1 MELIK
6 KENHFQMLSKSVK
19 EVDTETWKGL
29 VIEWYASTKDKD
41 RYWDIVEPSAFEKA
55 MNVYALNPILLLQHD
70 ADKPIGKVDA
80 FTIDWNGLYIRAIVS
95 EDTDWVMSKIKNW
108 ILKWFSIWFRIL
120 DYEIEYKED
129 DEWNIIDRTNYIKEL
144 ELLEISL
151 VSIPANPY
159 ALRKS
164 INDCFSSK
172 SVEMPEEKIK
182 TPVEE
187 TEEVV
192 EEEKKD
198 EEVVEN
204 EEEINSEDDTTTEE
218 KAVEETEITP
228 NENEEAEKTDEKP
241 ATDENE
247 TNLTEEKSF
256 EVVRKEFSEQLEKK
270 DVEIKAYAK
279 KVDDLDSKL
288 SETIKVLSSV
298 VNAVKSIHDTVEK
311 TVVQNSYQ
319 FQWPIVKD
327 EAKDEIEK
335 AVQFMKKQ

>member
-19 EVDTETWKGL
+19 EIDTETWKWL
-29 VIEWYASTKDKD
+29 EIEWYASTKDKD
-41 RYWDIVEPSAFEKA
+41 RYWDIVEPQAFEKA
-55 MNVYALNPILLLQHD
+55 MQTYALNPILLLQHD
-70 ADKPIGKVDA
+70 ADKPIGKVES
-80 FTIDWNGLYIRAIVS
+80 FTIDWNWLYIKAIVT
-95 EDTDWVMSKIKNW
+95 EDIDWVMNKLKNG
-108 ILKWFSIWFRIL
+108 ILKWFSIWYRLL
-120 DYEIEYKED
+120 DYEMNYTED
-129 DEWNIIDRTNYIKEL
+129 DEWNITDSTCVIKEL

-164 INDCFSSK
+164 IGDCFSSK
-172 SVEMPEEKIK
+172 SIEMNEEEKK
-182 TPVEE
+182 ETPVEE
-187 TEEVV
+187 KN
-192 EEEKKD
+192 EEK
-198 EEVVEN
+198 VVEN
-204 EEEINSEDDTTTEE
+204 EEKTNSEVDTTGDE
-218 KAVEETEITP
+218 KAVEETEISD
-228 NENEEAEKTDEKP
+228 EANEEAEKVDEKP

>member
-19 EVDTETWKGL
+19 EIDTETWKWL
-29 VIEWYASTKDKD
+29 EIEWYASTKDKD
-41 RYWDIVEPSAFEKA
+41 RYWDIVEPNAFEKA
-55 MNVYALNPILLLQHD
+55 MQTYALNPILLLQHD
-70 ADKPIGKVDA
+70 ADKPIGKVES
-80 FTIDWNGLYIRAIVS
+80 FTIDWNWLYIKAIVT
-95 EDTDWVMSKIKNW
+95 EDIDWVMNKLKNG
-108 ILKWFSIWFRIL
+108 ILKWFSIWYRLL
-120 DYEIEYKED
+120 DYEMNYTED
-129 DEWNIIDRTNYIKEL
+129 DEWNITDSTCVIKEL

-164 INDCFSSK
+164 IGDCFSSK
-172 SVEMPEEKIK
+172 SIEMNEEEKK
-182 TPVEE
+182 ETPVEE
-187 TEEVV
+187 KNE
-192 EEEKKD
+192 

-204 EEEINSEDDTTTEE
+204 EEKINSEGDTTGEE
-218 KAVEETEITP
+218 KAVEKTEISD
-228 NENEEAEKTDEKP
+228 EANEEAEKTDEKP

-256 EVVRKEFSEQLEKK
+256 EVVRKEFSEKLEQK

-327 EAKDEIEK
+327 SAKDEIEK

>member
-19 EVDTETWKGL
+19 EIDTETWKWL
-29 VIEWYASTKDKD
+29 EIEWYASTKDKD
-41 RYWDIVEPSAFEKA
+41 RYWDIVEPQAFEKA
-55 MNVYALNPILLLQHD
+55 MQTYALNPILLLQHD
-70 ADKPIGKVDA
+70 ADKPIWKVES
-80 FTIDWNGLYIRAIVS
+80 FTIDWNWLYIKAIVT
-95 EDTDWVMSKIKNW
+95 EDIDWVMNKLKNG
-108 ILKWFSIWFRIL
+108 ILKWFSIWYRLL
-120 DYEIEYKED
+120 DYEMNYTED
-129 DEWNIIDRTNYIKEL
+129 DEWNITDSTCVIKEL

-164 INDCFSSK
+164 IGDCFSSK
-172 SVEMPEEKIK
+172 SIEMNEEEKK
-182 TPVEE
+182 ETPVEE
-187 TEEVV
+187 KNEEQ
-192 EEEKKD
+192 
-198 EEVVEN
+198 VVEN
-204 EEEINSEDDTTTEE
+204 EEKTNSEGDTTGDE
-218 KAVEETEITP
+218 KAVEETEISDET
-228 NENEEAEKTDEKP
+228 NEEAEKVDEKP
-241 ATDENE
+241 TTEKNE
-247 TNLTEEKSF
+247 TNLPEEKSF

>member
-19 EVDTETWKGL
+19 EIDTETWKWL
-29 VIEWYASTKDKD
+29 EIEWYASTKDKD
-41 RYWDIVEPSAFEKA
+41 RYWDIVEPQAFEKA
-55 MNVYALNPILLLQHD
+55 MQTYALNPILLLQHD
-70 ADKPIGKVDA
+70 ADKPIGKVES
-80 FTIDWNGLYIRAIVS
+80 FTIDWNWLYIKAIVT
-95 EDTDWVMSKIKNW
+95 EDIDWVMNKLKNG
-108 ILKWFSIWFRIL
+108 ILKWFSIWYRLL
-120 DYEIEYKED
+120 DYEMNYTED
-129 DEWNIIDRTNYIKEL
+129 DEWNITDSTCVIKEL

-164 INDCFSSK
+164 IGDCFSSK
-172 SVEMPEEKIK
+172 SIEMNEEEKK
-182 TPVEE
+182 ETPVEE
-187 TEEVV
+187 KNEEQ
-192 EEEKKD
+192 
-198 EEVVEN
+198 VVEN
-204 EEEINSEDDTTTEE
+204 EEKINSEVDTTGDE
-218 KAVEETEITP
+218 KAVEETEISD
-228 NENEEAEKTDEKP
+228 EANEEAEKVDEKP
-241 ATDENE
+241 TTEKNE
-247 TNLTEEKSF
+247 TNLPEEKSF
-256 EVVRKEFSEQLEKK
+256 EVVRKEFSEQLEQK